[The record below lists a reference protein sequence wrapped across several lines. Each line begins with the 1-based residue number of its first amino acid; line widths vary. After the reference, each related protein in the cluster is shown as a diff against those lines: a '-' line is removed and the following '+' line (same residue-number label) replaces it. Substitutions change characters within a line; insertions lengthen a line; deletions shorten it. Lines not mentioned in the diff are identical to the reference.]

1 MGASPLLRDIF
12 RARKER
18 WGDDDDGFTFERP
31 DERLDVF
38 VYRSNDEIPMTTFA
52 TVGMAARTLPGTDE
66 RAELHL
72 ARRGRVSPEEENA
85 IAVQPA
91 NLASHPW
98 ENDTSFAWG
107 HLVGLQR
114 EFPTFFGCH
123 AVFLGGPFVEGGWD
137 VIDTAEGSVRILN
150 VVPITEAERIHAR
163 HMTPTAFLSALMAG
177 TDIFIGRPS
186 A

>member
-1 MGASPLLRDIF
+1 MSASPILRDVA
-12 RARKER
+12 RARKEH

-31 DERLDVF
+31 GERVDVF
-38 VYRSNDEIPMTTFA
+38 VYRSSGEIPMTTLA
-52 TVGMAARTLPGTDE
+52 TVGMASRTMPGTAE

-72 ARRGRVSPEEENA
+72 TRRGRVSPAEENA
-85 IAVQPA
+85 IAVQLA

-98 ENDTSFAWG
+98 ATKTAFARG
-107 HLVGLQR
+107 HLIGLQR
-114 EFPTFFGCH
+114 ELPTFLGCH
-123 AVFLGGPFVEGGWD
+123 AVFLCGPFVEGGWD
-137 VIDTAEGSVRILN
+137 SIDTAEGTVRLLN

-163 HMTPTAFLSALMAG
+163 HMTPAAFLSALMAG